1 MITLFDLST
10 FFISIQASLVSTE
23 YAFFDHNKTLLFL
36 VYQNSTRVFSCVSFY
51 RCSAFNRWPIWWP
64 KRKTTPTAHRHR
76 KPSTLDLR
84 WTNQKFFTH
93 LTTPSSTALRELS
106 RGNSDSIT
114 WCQLPQT
121 SLPKD
126 LPTRRTWFR
135 RSWDLRYRIYRF
147 NKKSLKRIIFF
158 ICKKT
163 QAKPEFF

>member
-1 MITLFDLST
+1 ML
-10 FFISIQASLVSTE
+10 
-23 YAFFDHNKTLLFL
+23 FDHNKTLLFL

-76 KPSTLDLR
+76 KHSTLDLR

-93 LTTPSSTALRELS
+93 LTTPSPTALRELS
-106 RGNSDSIT
+106 RCTSYSIT

-126 LPTRRTWFR
+126 LSPRLTRLR
-135 RSWDLRYRIYRF
+135 RSWDLRDQIYRF
-147 NKKSLKRIIFF
+147 YKRKLKRNLLHINQFQDRQY
-158 ICKKT
+158 KVGSRYHLV
-163 QAKPEFF
+163 P